1 MSKKK
6 NILLAITNG
15 LWLID
20 SQSAEALGTNVAA
33 VLQGKSFWD
42 IDHKSKA
49 EYLIIEGNDSSL
61 SPSGSF
67 FSSTLDKA
75 RPGSV
80 AVISISGPIMKD
92 DNCGDPGTKTYE
104 SLIQQA
110 AANPNITGIVLQID
124 SPGGT
129 VSGTQ
134 SLSNVIKNVEKPV
147 VTLAEDTMASAAYW
161 IGSAANYIF
170 ANTGTTRVGS
180 IGTML
185 SFADMQ
191 PVWEKAGV
199 KFHEIYASK
208 STDKNADFAEIRKGN
223 YEGYIKNTLDPL
235 NNEFLNSVKANR
247 GEKLVAEKTLSGMVY
262 TANDAITY
270 GLVDAIG
277 NLNDAVAKVHEL
289 ASDNSTTG
297 ANQIENLEKQNMKKL
312 TLNASH
318 VALLAVL
325 GATIAEG
332 QSSVEVELTDD
343 SLTAIESAL
352 AASSKASSDLAAA
365 NSQVTTLTA
374 KVGELEAKVTELGK
388 SNPGS
393 TATVKEGVDKVETE
407 STATDFSCEADS
419 ELAEMKKTMGLK

>member
-20 SQSAEALGTNVAA
+20 AQSAEALGTNVAA
-33 VLQGKSFWD
+33 VLQGKSFWE
-42 IDHKSKA
+42 IEHKSKP
-49 EYLIIEGNDSSL
+49 EYLIIDGDGASL
-61 SPSGSF
+61 KPSGSF

-208 STDKNADFAEIRKGN
+208 STDKNADYAEIRKGN

-247 GEKLVAEKTLSGMVY
+247 GEKLVSEKTLSGMVY

-289 ASDNSTTG
+289 ASDTSTTG
-297 ANQIENLEKQNMKKL
+297 ANQIENLENQNMKKL

-325 GATIAEG
+325 GATISEG
-332 QSSVEVELTDD
+332 QSSVEVELTDAN
-343 SLTAIESAL
+343 LTAIESAL
-352 AASSKASSDLAAA
+352 AASSKASSDLVEA
-365 NSQVTTLTA
+365 NTKVTSLTA
-374 KVGELEAKVTELGK
+374 KVGELEAKVTELGAA
-388 SNPGS
+388 NPG
-393 TATVKEGVDKVETE
+393 ATVTGKKGDDSFSEEAEEKEEV
-407 STATDFSCEADS
+407 TAADTA
-419 ELAEMKKTMGLK
+419 LAAMKAKMGLS